1 MRVALYY
8 FAKIR
13 RENAELQV
21 QVQAM
26 ESVWSIESFTRGVS
40 WLRRRLQNLD
50 PKVK

>member
-1 MRVALYY
+1 MRLALRY
-8 FAKIR
+8 FAR
-13 RENAELQV
+13 LQQENAELQV

-40 WLRRRLQNLD
+40 WLRRPLQNLN